1 MWGQPFLESTLAMG
15 IERTKSRADLLNRI
29 AHALKEAEAGGIAKP
44 ESLLVKLL
52 LLRRQYK
59 IWKMSNR
66 P

>member
-1 MWGQPFLESTLAMG
+1 MG
-15 IERTKSRADLLNRI
+15 IERTKAKAVLLRRI
-29 AHALKEAEAGGIAKP
+29 AHALKEVEAEGVANP
-44 ESLLVKLL
+44 EILIDKLL